1 MLYLEERAFVHGRLR
16 DNDRPNMYRL
26 RIVVV
31 VVVVVMVMMIDYD
44 DINLTNTQQNR

>member
-31 VVVVVMVMMIDYD
+31 VVVMVMMIDYGD
-44 DINLTNTQQNR
+44 VNLTNTQENR